1 MTRSTSASGRGP
13 TDLVGDV
20 LVVNAGST
28 SLKLHLVGEAETS
41 ERVGSLDDVDPAAI
55 AAVAHRVV
63 HGGERFRSPVLVDDG
78 VMAEIAQLRSLAP
91 LHNTP
96 ALRAL
101 DAARR
106 RFPDLPHVAV
116 FDTAFHVTIPPAAAT
131 YAVPRRWREEWGV
144 RRYGFHGLSVAWAS
158 ERAPEVVGRPPE
170 GLRMVVCHLGG
181 GSSVTAV
188 VDGRSLDTTM
198 GFSPIE
204 GVPMAT
210 RSGSVDPGAIV
221 SVLRRS
227 GMDADAL
234 DRALNEESGMRGLA
248 GGDGLMLEL
257 ERRAEEGDGPA
268 ALAVEIFVH
277 RVAGAVAAM
286 AVASAAID
294 VLAFTAGIGEHSP
307 HVRELICAR
316 LAFLGVAIDL
326 GRNAAAKGDCD
337 LTAAGS
343 SVGVAVVHAREEV
356 VAARAARALL
366 RSR

>member
-1 MTRSTSASGRGP
+1 
-13 TDLVGDV
+13 VGDV

-28 SLKLHLVGEAETS
+28 SLKLHLVDEGEVS
-41 ERVGSLDDVDPAAI
+41 GRVRSLDDVDPLTL

-63 HGGERFRSPVLVDDG
+63 HGGERFRAPVLVDDA
-78 VMAEIAQLRSLAP
+78 VLREIAELRALAP

-96 ALRAL
+96 ALHEL
-101 DAARR
+101 EAARR
-106 RFPDLPHVAV
+106 RFPGLPHVAV
-116 FDTAFHVTIPPAAAT
+116 FDTAFHATIPPAAAT

-158 ERAPEVVGRPPE
+158 ERAPAVVGRPPQ
-170 GLRMVVCHLGG
+170 GLRLVVCHLGG

-227 GMDADAL
+227 GMDADGL
-234 DRALNEESGMRGLA
+234 DDALNHESGMRGLA
-248 GGDGLMLEL
+248 GGDGLMVEL
-257 ERRAEEGDGPA
+257 ERRATDGDGQA
-268 ALAVEIFVH
+268 ALAVGVLVH

-286 AVASAAID
+286 AVASGGLD
-294 VLAFTAGIGEHSP
+294 VVVFTAGIGEHSAM
-307 HVRELICAR
+307 VRERVCGL
-316 LAFLGVAIDL
+316 LAFLGVAVDPA
-326 GRNAAAKGDCD
+326 RNAAADGDCD

-343 SVGVAVVHAREEV
+343 PVSVAVVHAREEI
-356 VAARAARALL
+356 VAARAARTMLPA
-366 RSR
+366 R

>member
-1 MTRSTSASGRGP
+1 
-13 TDLVGDV
+13 VGDV
-20 LVVNAGST
+20 LVANAGST
-28 SLKLHLVGEAETS
+28 SLKLYLVGDGEAS
-41 ERVGSLDDVDPAAI
+41 ERVGSLDEVDPATI
-55 AAVAHRVV
+55 DAVAHRVV
-63 HGGERFRSPVLVDDG
+63 HGGEAFRSPALVDDA
-78 VMAEIAQLRSLAP
+78 VLARIAELRSLAP

-96 ALRAL
+96 ALREL

-106 RFPDLPHVAV
+106 RFPGLPHVAV
-116 FDTAFHVTIPPAAAT
+116 FDTAFHATIPPAAAT

-144 RRYGFHGLSVAWAS
+144 RRYGFHGLSVAWSS
-158 ERAPEVVGRPPE
+158 ERAPAVVGRPSQ
-170 GLRMVVCHLGG
+170 GLRLVVCHLGG

-248 GGDGLMLEL
+248 GGDGLELDL
-257 ERRAEEGDGPA
+257 ERRAAEGDGPA
-268 ALAVEIFVH
+268 ALALEVFVH

-286 AVASAAID
+286 AVAAGGID
-294 VLAFTAGIGEHSP
+294 VLVFTAGIGEHSP
-307 HVRELICAR
+307 QVRERVCSR
-316 LAFLGVAIDL
+316 LAFLGVAIDPS
-326 GRNAAAKGDCD
+326 RNAAAAGDCD
-337 LTAAGS
+337 LTATGAR
-343 SVGVAVVHAREEV
+343 VGVAVVHAREEL
-356 VAARAARALL
+356 VAARSARALL
-366 RSR
+366 LGR